1 MEKGELR
8 ESQREKG
15 LTNTWPKIFQRF
27 RRDFLRTSDY

>member
-1 MEKGELR
+1 MEKGGLR